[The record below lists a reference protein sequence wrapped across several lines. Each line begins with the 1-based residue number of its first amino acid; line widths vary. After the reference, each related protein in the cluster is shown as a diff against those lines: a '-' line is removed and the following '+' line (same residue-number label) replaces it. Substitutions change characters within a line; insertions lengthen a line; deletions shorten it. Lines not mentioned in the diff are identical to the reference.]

1 MLVLAI
7 DTSSVVATCALWEE
21 GRLINERVSNSKM
34 THSQTLMPM
43 IESMMKESE
52 LEIESVDYFA
62 VVTGP
67 GSFTGL
73 RIGVATAKA
82 LAHVLQ
88 KPVVGVPAMEA
99 LAYNL
104 PYVEG
109 IIVPMMDA
117 RRDRVFTAIYRW
129 NGEKLE
135 VVMDQDV
142 IQIEDLIEKLK
153 SESKI
158 YFCGDGSIKFRD
170 RFENGIDG
178 KTIFSKASVNMPR
191 ASSVAE
197 AAADRIAE
205 GNIQTHLELVPNYLR
220 KSQAEREYDEKHGN

>member
-21 GRLINERVSNSKM
+21 GRLVNERVSNSKM

-43 IESMMKESE
+43 IEEMMRESE

-82 LAHVLQ
+82 LAHALG
-88 KPVVGVPAMEA
+88 KSVVGIPAMEA

-104 PYVEG
+104 PYVDG
-109 IIVPMMDA
+109 IIVPIMDA

-129 NGEKLE
+129 ENNKLE
-135 VVMDQDV
+135 IVMDQDV
-142 IQIEDLIEKLK
+142 MQIDDLIERLK
-153 SESKI
+153 SEDI
-158 YFCGDGSIKFRD
+158 VYFCGDGSIKFRD
-170 RFENGIDG
+170 RFESGIDG
-178 KTIFSKASVNMPR
+178 KAVFARAYVNMPK

-197 AAADRIAE
+197 VAADRIKE
-205 GNIQTHLELVPNYLR
+205 GKIQTHLELVPNYLR